1 MIMNTLKK
9 LCVLTAWFSAFS
21 LLSTAYVHALPGLSE
36 VQATRK
42 EKKEKT
48 KWVRQVDSTKNRWVF
63 DFAGGIN
70 FAQNYLQNWAAG
82 GESSLAGAGKLD
94 MNLLY
99 TYGGHMW
106 ESKLKT
112 AYGLSYTKTN
122 GLNKTADNLLISTAY
137 GYAMPGDHF
146 FYKAYADIQTQYDL
160 GYANADGRKNH
171 DEYISAIFSP
181 GYLNASLGIEY
192 RLKTLLSVYFSPAS
206 TRTTFVTD
214 DFLSNQGLFGVDSGK
229 HVMFEAGMSLQINF
243 AWTFWKNF
251 TLKTDAKFFT
261 PYNRDFGNIVVD
273 WNVGLEMAINSYF
286 SASIGTSLKYDDKV
300 KSVRKDGSLGGPKV
314 QFREFLTIGIGY
326 TFQQKSKKLAF

>member
-1 MIMNTLKK
+1 MNTLKK

-36 VQATRK
+36 AQAARK

-137 GYAMPGDHF
+137 GYAMPGDQF
-146 FYKAYADIQTQYDL
+146 FYKA
-160 GYANADGRKNH
+160 
-171 DEYISAIFSP
+171 
-181 GYLNASLGIEY
+181 
-192 RLKTLLSVYFSPAS
+192 
-206 TRTTFVTD
+206 
-214 DFLSNQGLFGVDSGK
+214 
-229 HVMFEAGMSLQINF
+229 
-243 AWTFWKNF
+243 
-251 TLKTDAKFFT
+251 
-261 PYNRDFGNIVVD
+261 
-273 WNVGLEMAINSYF
+273 
-286 SASIGTSLKYDDKV
+286 
-300 KSVRKDGSLGGPKV
+300 
-314 QFREFLTIGIGY
+314 
-326 TFQQKSKKLAF
+326 